1 MRRWMS
7 EVKLESG
14 SRPNPAVRLVPT
26 KTMVRLSL
34 RGVDTAAPPVAR
46 AAVSTAALRVP
57 SPPLPPPHPAAAAA
71 AASATSLHFQTALML
86 VVRQLTKSFPS
97 GGRTLTVV
105 RDVSFTIPDG
115 AFVAIVGPSGSGKTT
130 LLGLLAGLD
139 TPTAGSV
146 LLDGAELGT
155 LSEDERAKLRGEK
168 VGFVFQ
174 SFQLI
179 PTLTAAE
186 NIAVPLELR
195 GARNASV
202 RARTLLD
209 RIGLAGRADHLPAQ
223 LSGGEQQRVALARA
237 FANAPRVLF
246 ADEPTG
252 NLDSAT
258 GDRIIELLEE
268 LNRESGTTIVLV
280 THDTALASRAKRI
293 IRLSDGAVVDD
304 RELAA

>member
-1 MRRWMS
+1 
-7 EVKLESG
+7 
-14 SRPNPAVRLVPT
+14 
-26 KTMVRLSL
+26 
-34 RGVDTAAPPVAR
+34 
-46 AAVSTAALRVP
+46 
-57 SPPLPPPHPAAAAA
+57 
-71 AASATSLHFQTALML
+71 ML
-86 VVRQLTKSFPS
+86 VVRQLTKSYPS
-97 GGRTLTVV
+97 GGRTLTVLH
-105 RDVSFTIPDG
+105 DVTFTIPDG

-139 TPTAGSV
+139 TPSGGSV
-146 LLDGAELGT
+146 LLDGDELGT
-155 LSEDERAKLRGEK
+155 LSEDARAKLRGEK

-195 GARNASV
+195 GVRNAGD

-209 RIGLAGRADHLPAQ
+209 RIGLGDRAGHLPAQ

-258 GDRIIELLEE
+258 GDRIIGLLEE

-280 THDTALASRAKRI
+280 THDTALAGRARRV
-293 IRLSDGAVVDD
+293 IRLSDGAVVED
-304 RELAA
+304 REIAA